1 MNSFIL
7 FFLIFMLYSIFG
19 WLLEVFGK
27 FIEKHKFVDRGFLI
41 GPYCPI
47 YGYGAL
53 SMTFLLS
60 KYNDDILVL
69 FVMSMFICSLLEYL
83 TSYFMEKIFNARW
96 WDYSNYKININGRV
110 CLTNTII
117 FGFLVI
123 LVIKVINPFFFAI
136 LNKININILYYISYI
151 LFIIFVVD
159 NILSLYIINKFRKE
173 IKILSGDSTEFISKM
188 VIKETKKIFHRTK
201 LNNELIYNKSNEFK
215 REITNKLKEHF
226 KNKNFLYKRLIK
238 AYPDFKPTTNDKDL
252 IKNIN
257 NKINKK

>member
-53 SMTFLLS
+53 SMTFLLN

-117 FGFLVI
+117 FGFLGI

-136 LNKININILYYISYI
+136 LNKININILYYISYK

>member
-1 MNSFIL
+1 
-7 FFLIFMLYSIFG
+7 MLYSIFG

-53 SMTFLLS
+53 SMTFLLN

-117 FGFLVI
+117 FGFLGI

-136 LNKININILYYISYI
+136 LNKININILYYISYK